1 MCILAYLHLGASFS
15 NFTIKGGLEFL
26 PQSSTL
32 SEPIFRTRPKDLP
45 AHLPSVTMMSVDI
58 LPTALPRESSMHFSS
73 VLMPY
78 LRTLIKEHKYG
89 RSHPSL
95 KTSEDAERLRAL
107 EKATIAS
114 HGRLR
119 EDHQWL
125 EEPLKTWKE
134 QSQKAQA
141 QAAKGSSLANVQK
154 KKVLLLGSGMVAG
167 PAVDEIASHADTE
180 LLVGKSFVNGLRKF
194 CLLYMVR
201 NSEQL
206 ADRSAETYVCPRE
219 RVGSLD

>member
-1 MCILAYLHLGASFS
+1 
-15 NFTIKGGLEFL
+15 
-26 PQSSTL
+26 
-32 SEPIFRTRPKDLP
+32 
-45 AHLPSVTMMSVDI
+45 
-58 LPTALPRESSMHFSS
+58 MHFSS

-89 RSHPSL
+89 RSHAAL
-95 KTSEDAERLRAL
+95 KEREDVGRLHAL

-125 EEPLKTWKE
+125 EGPLNTWKE

-141 QAAKGSSLANVQK
+141 AKASSLGNSQK

-167 PAVDEIASHADTE
+167 PAVDEIASHADTV
-180 LLVGKSFVNGLRKF
+180 LLVGESSMNHLKNTLKTARD
-194 CLLYMVR
+194 
-201 NSEQL
+201 SEQL
-206 ADRSAETYVCPRE
+206 ADGSAAPYVC
-219 RVGSLD
+219 S